1 MAKSKKSYDEL
12 SNNEKINEKKRKI
25 KRLFHS
31 LTADRKQFADA
42 LIAQFAVTSVTLE
55 RLADE
60 ISNGDLIEDFVQGSQ
75 SLRRESPALKA
86 YNATIKS
93 FTTLSKSLLDLLPEQ
108 EKKTAGDELMFQ
120 IRDEFGGTT
129 LLLEQIEKDSR
140 EGLEATCKTAAILA
154 ERGELIRRRLG
165 YEPGPIPESEDFA
178 LLVRPFEIVGVKRAI
193 VNAISL
199 GYGREIVA
207 AGDDEY
213 DEGLAELNQKKTPLS
228 GRNITA

>member
-1 MAKSKKSYDEL
+1 MKATK
-12 SNNEKINEKKRKI
+12 
-25 KRLFHS
+25 
-31 LTADRKQFADA
+31 
-42 LIAQFAVTSVTLE
+42 VTVAE
-55 RLADE
+55 
-60 ISNGDLIEDFVQGSQ
+60 
-75 SLRRESPALKA
+75 
-86 YNATIKS
+86 ATYY
-93 FTTLSKSLLDLLPEQ
+93 LVLDGE
-108 EKKTAGDELMFQ
+108 AMFQ

-140 EGLEATCKTAAILA
+140 EGLEATCKAAAILA

-165 YEPGPIPESEDFA
+165 YAPGPIPESEDFA
-178 LLVRPFEIVGVKRAI
+178 LLVRPVEIVGVKRAI